1 MPVPKRYGVVA
12 VDVTVSG
19 EDRLFHYLIP
29 ENLEGRLT
37 PGTWVRAPFGNRL
50 VTGLFLGAVDQP
62 EVSQVKPIEAVSAN
76 LPPVR
81 LELIG
86 LARWVSERYLCQLIQ
101 ALRLLLPA
109 AARRDQ
115 VRPKKVAVATLAITP
130 DEARQTAARLR
141 PRAPGRARILELLA
155 DSPGGLPRPEVFSVA
170 GVSAESLRALVG
182 EGLICIIQ
190 REETR
195 DPWAGSS
202 WPRGF
207 AAPMLPTLEQSEALN
222 VIFRHLESP
231 EPGTILLHGVTGS
244 GKTEI
249 YLQAIARNLESGK
262 QAIVL
267 VPEISLTPQMISR
280 FKARFG
286 QSVAVLH
293 SRLSDGER
301 YDEWRRIQS
310 GGATVVVG
318 ARSAIFAPFARLGLI
333 IIDEEHESTYK
344 QDEIPRYHARE
355 VAEERCRLEGALLIL
370 GSATPSL
377 ETYQRA
383 ILGQVKLSTLS
394 QRVDGNPLPPVELI
408 DMRQELATENRSI
421 FSRRLREELGA
432 VAGAGEGAIL
442 FLNRRGFSTFVLCRE
457 CGHVVKCPS
466 CDVSMTHH
474 IELGGLCCHYCG
486 HSIPM
491 PRTCPKCQSRYIRGF
506 GAGTERVEEELKKLF
521 PHLRALR
528 MDIDTTRRKGS
539 HAAILDAFSRGE
551 ADVLIGTQMIAKG
564 LDIERV
570 TLVGVISAD
579 TSLNLPDFRSAER
592 TFQLVTQVAG
602 RAGRGGKPGR
612 VLVQTYTPEHYSIQ
626 AAKDHDYRR
635 FFETEIRFR
644 ETLNYPPF
652 SSLIHL
658 VISGA
663 QEAEVEQAA
672 REMGEALRSAG
683 IPGEILGPSP
693 APLPRLKGRYRHHL
707 VLKGSLLE
715 PLARSLKTLL
725 AAHWGNRR
733 RSSDVRLSVDV
744 NPVSIL

>member
-1 MPVPKRYGVVA
+1 MARRYGVVA

-29 ENLEGRLT
+29 EELEERLT
-37 PGTWVRAPFGNRL
+37 PGTWVRAPFRNRL
-50 VTGLFLGAVDQP
+50 VTGLFLGSVSQP
-62 EVSQVKPIEAVSAN
+62 EIAQVKPIQAISDH

-81 LELIG
+81 PELIE

-115 VRPKKVAVATLAITP
+115 VRPKKVAVANLAITP
-130 DEARQTAARLR
+130 AEARETAAGLR

-155 DSPGGLPRPEVFSVA
+155 DSPEGVPRPELLSMA
-170 GVSAESLRALVG
+170 GVNADSLRALITR
-182 EGLICIIQ
+182 GLVRIIH
-190 REETR
+190 REESR
-195 DPWAGSS
+195 DPWTGNTAAG
-202 WPRGF
+202 
-207 AAPMLPTLEQSEALN
+207 APSLPMPPTAEQAEALTL
-222 VIFRHLESP
+222 IFQRLESP
-231 EPGTILLHGVTGS
+231 EPGSILLRGVTGS
-244 GKTEI
+244 GKTEV
-249 YLQAIARNLESGK
+249 YLQAIARTLEAGK
-262 QAIVL
+262 EAIVL

-286 QSVAVLH
+286 QAVAVLH

-318 ARSAIFAPFARLGLI
+318 ARSAVFAPFSRLGLI

-344 QDEIPRYHARE
+344 QEEVPRYHARE
-355 VAEERCRLEGALLIL
+355 VAEERCRKEGALLIL

-383 ILGQVKLSTLS
+383 TRGLIELSTLT
-394 QRVDGNPLPPVELI
+394 QRVDGSPLPPIELI
-408 DMRQELATENRSI
+408 DMREELAADNRSI
-421 FSRRLREELGA
+421 FSRRLKEELLA
-432 VAGAGEGAIL
+432 ATEAGEGAIL
-442 FLNRRGFSTFVLCRE
+442 FLNRRGFATFVLCRQ
-457 CGHVVKCPS
+457 CGYVVRCPN
-466 CDVSMTHH
+466 CDVAMAHH
-474 IELGGLCCHYCG
+474 MELGGLCCHYCG
-486 HSIPM
+486 HAVPL
-491 PRTCPKCQSRYIRGF
+491 PRTCPKCGSRYIRGF
-506 GAGTERVEEELKKLF
+506 GAGTERVEEELRRLF
-521 PHLRALR
+521 PHLRSLR
-528 MDIDTTRRKGS
+528 MDVDTTRRKGS
-539 HAAILDAFSRGE
+539 HAAILESFARGE

-579 TSLNLPDFRSAER
+579 TSLNLPDFRAAER

-612 VLVQTYTPEHYSIQ
+612 VLVQTYTPDHYSIQ
-626 AAKDHDYRR
+626 AAKEHDYRR
-635 FFETEIRFR
+635 FFETEIQFR
-644 ETLNYPPF
+644 RALNYPPF

-658 VISGA
+658 VISGQKA
-663 QEAEVEQAA
+663 AEVEQAIG
-672 REMGEALRSAG
+672 EMGEALRSAG

-707 VLKGSLLE
+707 VIKGTAIEPLVGSL
-715 PLARSLKTLL
+715 RSFLVSF
-725 AAHWGNRR
+725 WSNRR
-733 RSSDVRLSVDV
+733 RASDLRLSVDV
-744 NPVSIL
+744 NPVNIL